1 MDEVCEMIP
10 LIGQGE
16 GYSYYSASRAAV
28 ARVLLYRPKS
38 EARKKVLFDLL
49 HNAEESTNQSA
60 HALVEDMEL
69 SNEDYREIEQNLKY
83 KKGRAQ
89 TLALLRKQS
98 NQNLTACIERLLE
111 DKSEECH
118 MGALDLAL
126 QLKKDDE
133 KSKKSK
139 EEVNWESSRAFFPVL
154 SLLK

>member
-1 MDEVCEMIP
+1 
-10 LIGQGE
+10 
-16 GYSYYSASRAAV
+16 
-28 ARVLLYRPKS
+28 
-38 EARKKVLFDLL
+38 
-49 HNAEESTNQSA
+49 
-60 HALVEDMEL
+60 MEL

-133 KSKKSK
+133 NS
-139 EEVNWESSRAFFPVL
+139 VPFPIRPEKNRYFWRNL
-154 SLLK
+154 SVRKVKRRIF